1 MYCICILIIMSIIV
15 YSNKN
20 NSLTLFVIFI
30 YKIIYTYKAY
40 DVVILLYNS
49 HHIIYMNKS
58 AVRCNTG
65 TILKCVPL
73 FPSIFATTK
82 QLPAAE

>member
-40 DVVILLYNS
+40 DVVILL
-49 HHIIYMNKS
+49 
-58 AVRCNTG
+58 
-65 TILKCVPL
+65 
-73 FPSIFATTK
+73 
-82 QLPAAE
+82 